1 MKYFITIIVS
11 FISLLGV
18 SQKIENG
25 IINYTILE
33 AEIIKAINKH
43 RKSIGADTLATSKVA
58 YREMA
63 SRAATLNAN
72 ADLAFHPHQND
83 TNDVTNNFLYKE
95 ICRIE
100 KKTPIDIDMMW
111 MNYGEIIHTLS
122 GTYPLTYQEFAL
134 SCVKGWL
141 SSPLHKEILELSF
154 KNVDGFGGLIA
165 CSVKRSKPGK
175 FYVIV
180 DFVRVEYVK
189 W

>member
-25 IINYTILE
+25 VINYTLLE

-111 MNYGEIIHTLS
+111 MNYGEIIVKL
-122 GTYPLTYQEFAL
+122 GNYNPLTYQEFAAN
-134 SCVKGWL
+134 CVKTWL
-141 SSPLHKEILELSF
+141 LSPPHKGIMELSF
-154 KNVDGFGGLIA
+154 KNQDDFVGLIA
-165 CSVKRSKPGK
+165 CSVKKSKTGN
-175 FYVIV
+175 FYGVV
-180 DFVRVEYVK
+180 DFVTLSYAN

>member
-1 MKYFITIIVS
+1 MKYILTIIVS
-11 FISLLGV
+11 IISLLGT

-25 IINYTILE
+25 VINYTILE
-33 AEIIKAINKH
+33 AEIIKEINKH
-43 RKSIGADTLATSKVA
+43 RKSIGADTLATSKVV

-63 SRAATLNAN
+63 TKAAILNAN
-72 ADLAFHPHQND
+72 TDLAFHPNHSQ
-83 TNDVTNNFLYKE
+83 TNEVTNNFLYKE

-111 MNYGEIIHTLS
+111 MSYGEIICTL
-122 GTYPLTYQEFAL
+122 GNYNPLTYQEFAAN
-134 SCVKGWL
+134 CVKTWL
-141 SSPLHKEILELSF
+141 LSPPHKGIMELSF
-154 KNVDGFGGLIA
+154 KNVDGFAGLIA
-165 CSVKRSKPGK
+165 CSVKKSKTGK